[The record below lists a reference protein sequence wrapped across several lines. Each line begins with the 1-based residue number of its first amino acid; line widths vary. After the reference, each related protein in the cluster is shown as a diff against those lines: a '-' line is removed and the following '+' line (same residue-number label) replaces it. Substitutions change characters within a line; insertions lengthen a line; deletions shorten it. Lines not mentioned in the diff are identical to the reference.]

1 LDPDGSKQWY
11 NRYGGLRGSEQPV
24 PGKCGGR
31 LWRTNPPRYCRR
43 NPVKGKDKCRLHGG
57 NAPIGIANGAYRDGR
72 FSKHLPAGD
81 LRNKYKRIVTNP
93 DVISLRDDVALIQ
106 TRQALLL
113 ERLGD
118 VSSPAWDEAL
128 AAYNASEKAK
138 GRDRAAAMSRLGEV
152 LRKGADADQVERQVW
167 SELRKLIQEKTRT
180 TAAEWK
186 RVLDLSG
193 VMTAQDALYFVESVL
208 NTLRECIPDRQTL
221 QRVQTRLLEYM
232 PKEGK

>member
-11 NRYGGLRGSEQPV
+11 NDKGDIRGSEQPV
-24 PGKCGGR
+24 PGKCGAH
-31 LWRTNPPRYCRR
+31 LWRTNPPRYC
-43 NPVKGKDKCRLHGG
+43 NKDPVKGRAKCRIHGG
-57 NAPIGIANGAYRDGR
+57 KALMGIANGAYKDGR
-72 FSKHLPAGD
+72 FSRYLPTGD
-81 LRNKYKRIVTNP
+81 LRAKYRRIAENP
-93 DVISLRDDVALIQ
+93 DLLSLRDDVALIQ

-113 ERLGD
+113 EQLGG

-128 AAYNASEKAK
+128 AAYNALEKAK
-138 GRDRAAAMSRLGEV
+138 GRDRAAPMSRLGEV

-186 RVLDLSG
+186 RVIDLSG

-232 PKEGK
+232 PKG